1 EVIVD
6 IGGIA
11 GPEVQHKLFSH
22 CAIAVIFAH
31 LLLLAAGKSF
41 RHYHVLTVDGFNKKP
56 GCVWHLNSTLLTQ
69 HTLRQP
75 DSPMIGIDKC
85 TVTHVTA
92 KPFVARRVVPD
103 GSQNQQFRGGTL
115 VLSVTL

>member
-1 EVIVD
+1 M
-6 IGGIA
+6 
-11 GPEVQHKLFSH
+11 
-22 CAIAVIFAH
+22 
-31 LLLLAAGKSF
+31 LLLAAGKSF

-85 TVTHVTA
+85 TVTHGTA